1 MTTSEPDISQLAC
14 LESLSEEQRNELDAA
29 PRSEKI
35 QLLAGYLENSEDE
48 AVQRLSEDSGLAL
61 GDADVFDLDVLL
73 SLPIRIVNEYHI
85 VPLENSGDEQSLVLA
100 TSWLP
105 NRDMEDW
112 IFASS
117 GKEVSW
123 RLASPE
129 KITKFITANLG
140 VGAESLDESMDL
152 MADSSEVEEDEED
165 ENAAIIRFVNQVI
178 SQAIEDGATDIHFEP
193 QEETL
198 RIRYRIDGLLVAVPV
213 PENLRRFQDAITSRL
228 KIMAKLNISER
239 RLPQDGRINYKMGGN
254 TLDIRLSTISTMYG
268 ESVSLRLLNKKS
280 EPLSLEQLGLPEED
294 QEKVDSVLALPHGII
309 LVTGPTGSGKS
320 TSLNAFIRQIN
331 STDQRIITI
340 EDPIEYEVPGVN
352 QIQVRPE
359 IGFDFADALRHVLRQ
374 DPNIIMI
381 GEIRDK
387 DTADIAIRASL
398 TGHLVFSTIH
408 TNDAPGAVT
417 RLVDM
422 GIEPFLIASSIEMV
436 IAQRLVRRLCDDCK
450 RMVPID
456 PISLRNS
463 LAALDIDPEEI
474 NGVTHLP
481 EPTGCDNCRQLGYRG
496 RLGLFEILRVDEH
509 YHDLIVRRESARAI
523 RKLGLEQGMR
533 TLEQSGWTQVKRGL
547 TSLEEVIRV
556 VSMSQGNEEE

>member
-1 MTTSEPDISQLAC
+1 MLGILIGRATQ
-14 LESLSEEQRNELDAA
+14 
-29 PRSEKI
+29 
-35 QLLAGYLENSEDE
+35 YSEDE
-48 AVQRLSEDSGLAL
+48 VVQRLSEDSGLAL
-61 GDADVFDLDVLL
+61 GDADAFDLDVLL
-73 SLPIRIVNEYHI
+73 SLPIRIVNEYHV
-85 VPLENSGDEQSLVLA
+85 VPLENNGDEESLVLA

-105 NRDMEDW
+105 NRDMDDW
-112 IFASS
+112 IFATS

-152 MADSSEVEEDEED
+152 MADASAAEEDEED
-165 ENAAIIRFVNQVI
+165 ENAAIIRFVNQVV

-198 RIRYRIDGLLVAVPV
+198 RIRYRIDGLLVSVPV

-436 IAQRLVRRLCDDCK
+436 IAQRLVRRICDDCK

-456 PISLRNS
+456 PVSLRNS

-481 EPTGCDNCRQLGYRG
+481 EAAGCENCRQLGYRG

-533 TLEQSGWTQVKRGL
+533 TLEQSGWMQVKRGL

>member
-1 MTTSEPDISQLAC
+1 MTNFGVIFSEIAC
-14 LESLSEEQRNELDAA
+14 LESLSEEQVNELETAQ
-29 PRSEKI
+29 RSGKV
-35 QLLAGYLENSEDE
+35 QLLASYLDIPEEE
-48 AVQRLSEDSGLAL
+48 ALQRLSGDAGLAL
-61 GDADVFDLDVLL
+61 ADPDAFDLEVLT
-73 SLPIRIVNEYHI
+73 SLPIRIINEYHC
-85 VPLENSGDEQSLVLA
+85 VPLLGDSDEDSLVLA

-105 NRDMEDW
+105 DGDMDDW
-112 IFASS
+112 IFATS

-123 RLASPE
+123 RLAAPD
-129 KITKFITANLG
+129 KITKFVTANLG
-140 VGAESLDESMDL
+140 VGAESLDDSMDL
-152 MADSSEVEEDEED
+152 VADASFSEEEEEDES
-165 ENAAIIRFVNQVI
+165 AAIIRFVNQVI

-213 PENLRRFQDAITSRL
+213 PENLRRIQDAITSRL

-239 RLPQDGRINYKMGGN
+239 RLPQDGRINYNKSGN

-280 EPLSLEQLGLPEED
+280 EPLSLEQLGLPQED
-294 QEKVDSVLALPHGII
+294 QVQIDNVLTLPHGII

-331 STDQRIITI
+331 STDKRIMTI

-352 QIQVRPE
+352 QIQVQPE

-374 DPNIIMI
+374 DPDTIMI

-408 TNDAPGAVT
+408 TNDAPGAIT

-436 IAQRLVRRLCDDCK
+436 IAQRLIRRICSDCK
-450 RMVPID
+450 KMLPVD
-456 PISLRNS
+456 PVSLRNS
-463 LAALDIDPEEI
+463 LAILDIDPEEAHGI
-474 NGVTHLP
+474 SHLP
-481 EPTGCDNCRQLGYRG
+481 EPSGCEKCRQLGYRG
-496 RLGLFEILRVDEH
+496 RLGLFEILRVDESF
-509 YHDLIVRRESARAI
+509 HDLIVNKESARAI
-523 RKLGLEQGMR
+523 RKLGLEKGMR
-533 TLEQSGWTQVKRGL
+533 TLEQSGWMQVKKGL
-547 TSLEEVIRV
+547 TSLEEVVRV
-556 VSMSQGNEEE
+556 VSMAQGNEEE

>member
-85 VPLENSGDEQSLVLA
+85 VPLENTGDEQSLVLA

-105 NRDMEDW
+105 NRDMDDW
-112 IFASS
+112 IFATS

-152 MADSSEVEEDEED
+152 MADSSAAEEDEED
-165 ENAAIIRFVNQVI
+165 ENAAIIRFVNQVV

-239 RLPQDGRINYKMGGN
+239 RLPQDGRINYKTGGN

-481 EPTGCDNCRQLGYRG
+481 EPTGCENCRQLGYRG

-533 TLEQSGWTQVKRGL
+533 TLEQSGWMQVKRGL

>member
-29 PRSEKI
+29 PRSEKV

-48 AVQRLSEDSGLAL
+48 VVQRLSEDSGLAL
-61 GDADVFDLDVLL
+61 GDADAFDLDVLL
-73 SLPIRIVNEYHI
+73 SLPIRIVNEYHV
-85 VPLENSGDEQSLVLA
+85 VPLENSGDEESLVLA

-105 NRDMEDW
+105 NRDMDDW
-112 IFASS
+112 IFATS

-152 MADSSEVEEDEED
+152 MADASAAEEDEED
-165 ENAAIIRFVNQVI
+165 ENAAIIRFVNQVV

-198 RIRYRIDGLLVAVPV
+198 RIRYRIDGLLVSVPV

-436 IAQRLVRRLCDDCK
+436 IAQRLVRRICDDCK

-456 PISLRNS
+456 PVSLRNS

-481 EPTGCDNCRQLGYRG
+481 EAVGCENCRQLGYRG

-533 TLEQSGWTQVKRGL
+533 TLEQSGWMQVKRGL